1 MKKVVILFSCFF
13 LLGLLGVYAQTRTI
27 TGKVV
32 SSDDN
37 SPIPG
42 VSVIVKGTTLGTVTN
57 MDGNYTLQVPESAGF
72 LMYSFVG
79 YRTMEVAVEAR
90 TNIDVIL
97 PVDVFSV
104 DEVVVVGYGVQRRR
118 DLAGSVATVKGEDLK
133 TIPVQSFEMALQGK
147 ASGVNVTIPN
157 AVLGNPP
164 VIRVRGYNSISGSS
178 SPLIVVDG
186 VPVFTG
192 DLSRTSAALN
202 VLGDLNPSDIES
214 IDILKDASAT
224 AIYGSRAANG
234 VIIITTRKGQMGA
247 TKVTYDGSIGWSKP
261 SRIYDMMNAEE
272 FVAHKNLARSNAGLA
287 PAYFLNNDS
296 DGNLI
301 DTDWNDVVYQT
312 AFQHNQALSFSG
324 ANQATNYF
332 VSLGFSE
339 NDGIIRTNTL
349 DRKSVRLNI
358 DHKLTK
364 AINIGANFSYTSSF
378 TTAPSTGSLAGA
390 NFSTAG
396 AGRIA
401 FLYSPIVPLFV
412 DTPTN
417 ANQYPT
423 KNDPNKYYNIGP
435 GGLLGQLNNTQGV
448 GFFHPEFIFDYNYHH
463 AQSDRLLSTIFANIE
478 LLPNLFVRTAY
489 GMDNSGV
496 ESKTF
501 WDRRHGDGTTRGGDA

>member
-1 MKKVVILFSCFF
+1 
-13 LLGLLGVYAQTRTI
+13 
-27 TGKVV
+27 
-32 SSDDN
+32 
-37 SPIPG
+37 
-42 VSVIVKGTTLGTVTN
+42 VKGTTLGTVTN
-57 MDGNYTLQVPESAGF
+57 MDGNYTLTVPQTAF
-72 LMYSFVG
+72 LMFSFVG
-79 YRTMEVAVEAR
+79 YRTMEIPIENR
-90 TNIDVIL
+90 SNIDVIL

-178 SPLIVVDG
+178 SPLVVVDG

-234 VIIITTRKGQMGA
+234 VIIITTRKGQMGS
-247 TKVTYDGSIGWSKP
+247 TKVTYDGSVGWSKP

-272 FVAHKNLARSNAGLA
+272 FVAHKNLARTNAGLA

-312 AFQHNQALSFSG
+312 GFQHNQALSFQG
-324 ANQATNYF
+324 QTRQP
-332 VSLGFSE
+332 
-339 NDGIIRTNTL
+339 IIL
-349 DRKSVRLNI
+349 FHWD
-358 DHKLTK
+358 
-364 AINIGANFSYTSSF
+364 
-378 TTAPSTGSLAGA
+378 
-390 NFSTAG
+390 
-396 AGRIA
+396 
-401 FLYSPIVPLFV
+401 FLKMKV
-412 DTPTN
+412 
-417 ANQYPT
+417 
-423 KNDPNKYYNIGP
+423 
-435 GGLLGQLNNTQGV
+435 
-448 GFFHPEFIFDYNYHH
+448 
-463 AQSDRLLSTIFANIE
+463 
-478 LLPNLFVRTAY
+478 
-489 GMDNSGV
+489 
-496 ESKTF
+496 
-501 WDRRHGDGTTRGGDA
+501 